1 MMGRLRMRV
10 CSICCH
16 ILIQVGDG
24 VALGLQS
31 CCGEGDAC
39 RRCGIHAKSV
49 VDVIGVKAGGDDLVF
64 CQALCELVDDGSHHF

>member
-1 MMGRLRMRV
+1 MMGRLRLCV

-39 RRCGIHAKSV
+39 RRCGIYAKPV
-49 VDVIGVKAGGDDLVF
+49 VDVIGVKASGDDLVF